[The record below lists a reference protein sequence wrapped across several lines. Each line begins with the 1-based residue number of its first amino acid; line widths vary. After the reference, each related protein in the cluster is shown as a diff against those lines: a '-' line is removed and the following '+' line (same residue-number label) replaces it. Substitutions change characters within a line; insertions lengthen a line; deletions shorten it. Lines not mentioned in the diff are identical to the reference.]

1 MKQFLPI
8 GSIVMLKGGNK
19 RVMICGRVQTR
30 VEDDK
35 IFDYTACLYPEGYI
49 DAQSMYLFNNEDIDT
64 VYYIGMQDV
73 EEFRFRDLME
83 QELAKLNNTEIE

>member
-1 MKQFLPI
+1 MKNYLPI
-8 GSIVMLKGGNK
+8 GSVVMLKGGNK

-30 VEDDK
+30 VEDNT

-49 DAQSMYLFNNEDIDT
+49 DAQSMYLFNNEDIDM

>member
-1 MKQFLPI
+1 MKNYLPI
-8 GSIVMLKGGNK
+8 GSVVMLKGGNK

-30 VEDDK
+30 LEDNK
-35 IFDYTACLYPEGYI
+35 IFDYTACLYPEGYM

>member
-1 MKQFLPI
+1 MKNYLPI
-8 GSIVMLKGGNK
+8 GSVVMLKGGTK

-30 VEDDK
+30 VEDNK

-73 EEFRFRDLME
+73 EEFRYRDLME

>member
-1 MKQFLPI
+1 MKNYLPI
-8 GSIVMLKGGNK
+8 GSVVMLKGGNK

-30 VEDDK
+30 MEDNK
-35 IFDYTACLYPEGYI
+35 IFDYTACLYPEGYM

-64 VYYIGMQDV
+64 VYYIGMQDT
-73 EEFRFRDLME
+73 EEFRYRDLME

>member
-1 MKQFLPI
+1 MRQYLPI
-8 GSIVMLKGGNK
+8 GSVVMLKGGNK
-19 RVMICGRVQTR
+19 RVMICGRIQTR
-30 VEDDK
+30 VEDNK
-35 IFDYTACLYPEGYI
+35 IFDYTACLYPEGYM
-49 DAQSMYLFNNEDIDT
+49 DAQSMYLFNNEDIDI